1 MEDSERMSIRVVNK
15 NAGNRNIFRSFT
27 GVNPNEN
34 RAMSSLAS
42 ESLMSVAVS
51 AAINDSGIV

>member
-1 MEDSERMSIRVVNK
+1 MEDSERMSIRTVNK
-15 NAGNRNIFRSFT
+15 KDGNRNIFRSFT

-34 RAMSSLAS
+34 RAMSSLSS

-51 AAINDSGIV
+51 AAINDKGIV